1 MAAFGRFVL
10 FLHAMV
16 SQPERGPVLWQ
27 RTLEEAVDIGVKSVI
42 IVGMVAAFTGTVT
55 CVQIAYNLTN
65 SFVPISRPAIAIHY
79 TVGV

>member
-10 FLHAMV
+10 FLYATV

-27 RTLEEAVDIGVKSVI
+27 RTLEEAVEIGVNSVI

-55 CVQIAYNLTN
+55 CVQIAHNLTN
-65 SFVPISRPAIAIHY
+65 SFVPMSRPAIAIHDP
-79 TVGV
+79 VDV